1 MGARMAWLMSL
12 HIILLIIWS
21 AGLFYVP
28 ILCGVDYR
36 GVDQIRTRQ
45 ARIMTRFVFVAV
57 ASPAAVLTIVTGG
70 VLVYA
75 TNASGDW
82 FAAKLTVVALMA
94 MFHGYC
100 GHMLALLG
108 HEGHR
113 KKKRLHSISGWL
125 VTVPVVLV
133 SLVLW
138 LVLAKPVLLS

>member
-1 MGARMAWLMSL
+1 MAWLMSL
-12 HIILLIIWS
+12 HIVLLIVWS

-28 ILCGVDYR
+28 ILCSIDYR
-36 GVDQIRTRQ
+36 GVDRIRTRQ
-45 ARIMTRFVFVAV
+45 ARILTRFVFVAV

-70 VLVYA
+70 VLVYV
-75 TNASGDW
+75 TGASGDW
-82 FAAKLTVVALMA
+82 LAAKLTVVALMA

-108 HEGHR
+108 HEGKR
-113 KKKRLHSISGWL
+113 KKRLHSLSGWL
-125 VTVPVVLV
+125 VATPVVLI